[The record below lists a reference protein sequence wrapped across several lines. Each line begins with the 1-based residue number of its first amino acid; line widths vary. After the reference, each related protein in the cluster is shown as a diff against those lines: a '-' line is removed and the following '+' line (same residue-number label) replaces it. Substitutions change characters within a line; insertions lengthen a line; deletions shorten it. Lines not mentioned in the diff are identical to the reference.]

1 MDEQPESLR
10 RPCLTSLRNDLR
22 SQPKRHVQGMQKP
35 KENHL
40 ISYSWGDFQEA
51 VFCGF
56 YGDWRFGSLVK
67 KIGGEEHDGVSPFME
82 TESEDFDF
90 IFSGRL
96 N

>member
-1 MDEQPESLR
+1 M
-10 RPCLTSLRNDLR
+10 
-22 SQPKRHVQGMQKP
+22 
-35 KENHL
+35 
-40 ISYSWGDFQEA
+40 
-51 VFCGF
+51 FCGF